1 MSLPPGAR
9 LGSYHVRSAV
19 GSGGMGE
26 VYRATDPKLGREA
39 RVLASLNHTGIAH
52 LYGFETAALDD
63 GARASYLVMELVE
76 GEDLAERLKRGPVP
90 VEEVIGIS
98 KQVAEAQAR
107 GFV

>member
-1 MSLPPGAR
+1 
-9 LGSYHVRSAV
+9 
-19 GSGGMGE
+19 
-26 VYRATDPKLGREA
+26 
-39 RVLASLNHTGIAH
+39 
-52 LYGFETAALDD
+52 
-63 GARASYLVMELVE
+63 MELVE